1 MTGDGQI
8 DLHDPVLARVLAIV
22 RALTPSSSVED
33 IRRVAGEIRQGN
45 IDSRSLGV
53 LRGRDR

>member
-1 MTGDGQI
+1 MMSDEQT
-8 DLHDPVLARVLAIV
+8 DLPDPVLARVLAIMRV
-22 RALTPSSSVED
+22 LTPSSSVED

-45 IDSRSLGV
+45 IDSQSLGV